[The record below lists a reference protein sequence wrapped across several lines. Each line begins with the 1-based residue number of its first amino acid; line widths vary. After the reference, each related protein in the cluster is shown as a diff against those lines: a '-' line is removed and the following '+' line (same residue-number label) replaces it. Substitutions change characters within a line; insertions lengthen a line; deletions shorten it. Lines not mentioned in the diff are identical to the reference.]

1 MKFDN
6 IIIVV
11 IFLCIV
17 AFAGLLAGS
26 IYFSMATLQG
36 VLETVNVTLPVGENG
51 TQHAN
56 LTSFQDVMEI
66 VIYPFLELR
75 DTLPYLTYFLVF
87 ALIIA
92 LGFTAYMSSKNP
104 IFFIVHLLWT
114 FVITY
119 FSIILANTYTTLLV
133 DPFINSI
140 MIDFAIYNKLM
151 LYLPQILFFISL
163 IFGVI
168 AFVSIMKPQGSK
180 FDSGLSYGGD
190 Y

>member
-6 IIIVV
+6 LVMMIIFVAVV
-11 IFLCIV
+11 SFCGL
-17 AFAGLLAGS
+17 FAGLV
-26 IYFSMATLQG
+26 YFGMDVTQEA
-36 VLETVNVTLPVGENG
+36 LETINVTIPVGEG
-51 TQHAN
+51 MTQNAN
-56 LTSFQDVMEI
+56 LSTIQDILGI
-66 VIYPFLELR
+66 VVYPFLELR
-75 DTLPYLTYFLVF
+75 DTLPYLTYFMVF
-87 ALIIA
+87 GFIIA

-104 IFFIVHLLWT
+104 IFFVVHLLFT
-114 FVITY
+114 FIMTY
-119 FSIILANTYTTLLV
+119 FAIILSNTYNTLLH

-151 LYLPQILFFISL
+151 LYLPQILFFVAL

-168 AFVSIMKPQGSK
+168 AFVSVMKPQGSK